1 MPKTNP
7 SDIPRRASA
16 LREAGK
22 KQYEKLLANHLNKPD
37 EILLEKSNQ
46 GYLRNFIR
54 VNLSHHELLPS
65 GHLYKVKITEAHS
78 NGNDA
83 PSVIAELAE

>member
-1 MPKTNP
+1 MPKTDP
-7 SDIPRRASA
+7 SDIRHRASA
-16 LREAGK
+16 LKQAGK

-46 GYLRNFIR
+46 GYLRNYIR

-65 GHLYKVKITEAHS
+65 GHLHKVKITQTHS
-78 NGNDA
+78 KGNDT
-83 PSVIAELAE
+83 PSVIAELVE